1 MKTYNS
7 KNDRRKRNST
17 TTMKRNQE
25 KLRAIL
31 SWLLIG
37 RVVKNYKKKNK
48 NDINNR
54 NENKEH

>member
-1 MKTYNS
+1 
-7 KNDRRKRNST
+7 
-17 TTMKRNQE
+17 MKRYQE

>member
-7 KNDRRKRNST
+7 NNDRRKRNST
-17 TTMKRNQE
+17 TTMKRYQE

-37 RVVKNYKKKNK
+37 LVVKNYKKKNK

-54 NENKEH
+54 KENKEH

>member
-7 KNDRRKRNST
+7 NNGRRKRNST
-17 TTMKRNQE
+17 TTMKRYQE

>member
-7 KNDRRKRNST
+7 NNDRRKRNST
-17 TTMKRNQE
+17 TTMKRYQE

-31 SWLLIG
+31 SWLLFG

>member
-7 KNDRRKRNST
+7 NNDRRKRNST
-17 TTMKRNQE
+17 TTMKRYQE